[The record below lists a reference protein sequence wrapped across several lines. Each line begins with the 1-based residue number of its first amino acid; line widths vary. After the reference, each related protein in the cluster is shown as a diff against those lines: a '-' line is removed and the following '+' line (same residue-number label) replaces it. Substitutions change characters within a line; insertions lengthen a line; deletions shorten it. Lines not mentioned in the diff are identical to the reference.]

1 MTLSPIGLRC
11 GIALY
16 IVDLSYL
23 HRSITVNLMMF
34 LLTIYQTYSKVTDTY
49 DIVVQLNAALE
60 AVGVALADGG
70 TELVEFDGSL
80 PTQVKTSSL
89 PHEIG

>member
-34 LLTIYQTYSKVTDTY
+34 LLTIYQTYSKDYYYYYYYYLTPSRR
-49 DIVVQLNAALE
+49 
-60 AVGVALADGG
+60 
-70 TELVEFDGSL
+70 SL
-80 PTQVKTSSL
+80 GPKFGIAYHSMLGCATKKYMGRMQ
-89 PHEIG
+89 E

>member
-34 LLTIYQTYSKVTDTY
+34 LLTIYQTYSKVIHQ
-49 DIVVQLNAALE
+49 IVEPRRPLFSCCICSEFATTAYIIDANFAAPGLSIYPE
-60 AVGVALADGG
+60 AL
-70 TELVEFDGSL
+70 LLHS
-80 PTQVKTSSL
+80 
-89 PHEIG
+89 